1 MRSSLPMRGESWRC
15 VSTSSSD
22 AYFKDYCMEQS
33 LEFFSQEIKFS
44 LDKEDSVRD
53 WILFVVESYDKKIGQ
68 MNYIF
73 CSDEYLLEL
82 NKTHLQHDY
91 YTDILTFPYAPAG
104 VEELIS
110 DIYIS
115 IDRVKDNAQSY
126 GLPFQEELHR
136 VMIHGALHL
145 IGFDD
150 HGEAAVK
157 EMRAKEDLALAQR
170 SFL

>member
-1 MRSSLPMRGESWRC
+1 
-15 VSTSSSD
+15 
-22 AYFKDYCMEQS
+22 MEHS
-33 LEFFSQEIKFS
+33 LEFFSQEIEFT

-53 WILFVVESYDKKIGQ
+53 WILFVVDSYGKKVGQ
-68 MNYIF
+68 INYIF
-73 CSDEYLLEL
+73 CSDDYLLEL
-82 NKTHLQHDY
+82 NKAHLQHDY

-126 GLPFQEELHR
+126 ELPFEDELHR

-150 HGEAAVK
+150 HGEEAKK
-157 EMRAKEDLALAQR
+157 EMRAKEDQALIQR
-170 SFL
+170 NFL